1 MRSWSVRKNEWPNMK
16 RVIIFSALVAGAC
29 GAAQRGSEIRQSAQ
43 PAEQRVKNGMNPA
56 RVRAGDPDWQRAEKE
71 VYAARTVLDARL
83 AKYSPSELRKF
94 VLRAGNPRRNSIA
107 LTFDD
112 GPHPAYT
119 QKLLDIL
126 KSENVPATFFV
137 VGFMADKY
145 PGLVR
150 AIRAGGNEIGNH
162 TYSHVNLSRLSSVDV
177 LAEYEACSDVIVR
190 LTGRAPRYCRPP
202 GGDFN
207 RGVLERAAGLG
218 MTTVLWTD
226 DPKDY
231 ANPGDQTLYDREVGK
246 LAPGAIVLLHDGS
259 KNTVD
264 TLPRFIQAAKRRGF
278 RFVSLGVLQRQ

>member
-1 MRSWSVRKNEWPNMK
+1 
-16 RVIIFSALVAGAC
+16 
-29 GAAQRGSEIRQSAQ
+29 
-43 PAEQRVKNGMNPA
+43 
-56 RVRAGDPDWQRAEKE
+56 
-71 VYAARTVLDARL
+71 
-83 AKYSPSELRKF
+83 
-94 VLRAGNPRRNSIA
+94 
-107 LTFDD
+107 
-112 GPHPAYT
+112 
-119 QKLLDIL
+119 
-126 KSENVPATFFV
+126 
-137 VGFMADKY
+137 MADKY